1 MSNKKHTFGNTIQ
14 AFAGWIEH
22 EKNIDGIP
30 QKKREEKT
38 FSTWQF
44 RFICAVY
51 SIKANWKEIS
61 FATLSAVIMCVYTHM
76 CVFFLLSSTWRRQEY
91 KPHRRERAR
100 ICRAKREG
108 KKAIKNALCLRKFLT
123 QSTAVV
129 ARDMDIYFAHL
140 LNSLFSNISPNTLS
154 SDSSFAAF
162 VVVVAA
168 RFFFLSIF
176 FRCFSPV
183 VGVQSIYGSRS
194 FVSLVIPLFGQRFR
208 DFLSTDSFFFIRDIN
223 FPSII
228 SRFDLSWCCCWF
240 FFSFISFRSRCPTL
254 GQNHMDYCYYW
265 HTLSTMSD
273 PTVQTLIVL
282 QLFFCFFFTSSES
295 T

>member
-1 MSNKKHTFGNTIQ
+1 MCIHTCVCFFFSPAHDDDKNTNRI
-14 AFAGWIEH
+14 G
-22 EKNIDGIP
+22 
-30 QKKREEKT
+30 
-38 FSTWQF
+38 
-44 RFICAVY
+44 
-51 SIKANWKEIS
+51 
-61 FATLSAVIMCVYTHM
+61 
-76 CVFFLLSSTWRRQEY
+76 
-91 KPHRRERAR
+91 ERAR

-208 DFLSTDSFFFIRDIN
+208 DFLSTDSFFLYAILIFHQLFRVLIYLGVAVG
-223 FPSII
+223 S
-228 SRFDLSWCCCWF
+228 F
-240 FFSFISFRSRCPTL
+240 FHSFRFARAAQHWGKTIWIIVIIGIHSQQCQIL
-254 GQNHMDYCYYW
+254 LSKHLSYYNY
-265 HTLSTMSD
+265 SS
-273 PTVQTLIVL
+273 V
-282 QLFFCFFFTSSES
+282 FFYFF
-295 T
+295 